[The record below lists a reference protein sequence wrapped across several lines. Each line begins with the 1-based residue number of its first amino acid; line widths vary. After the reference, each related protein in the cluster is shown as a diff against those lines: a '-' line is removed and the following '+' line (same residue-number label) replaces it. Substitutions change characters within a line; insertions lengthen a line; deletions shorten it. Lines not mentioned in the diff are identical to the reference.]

1 MTTCLYAPP
10 AEVPDTVA
18 LHAGSGPRTP
28 GLLDEAGGRAL
39 QHYPSDIAAG
49 DLNDIVSA
57 VTARLRI
64 TAGERPGPQTESDLH
79 GTLARMRGNLLD
91 CARTLD
97 QIQVSLGHEIARR
110 QQLELELFDGRTAL
124 AQARAELRGTQAG
137 ERHAL
142 HLAQH
147 DSLTALPNRSFFG
160 ERLEH
165 ALALAAPR
173 RRALA
178 VMYLDLDGFKPINDT
193 HGHAAGDELLRVVAA
208 RLARTVRAEDMVS
221 RLGGDEFGCL
231 IAGAPSR
238 EQLGQLACKLM
249 DAVAAHCK
257 IGPLRLRI
265 RPSIGIAICPEDG
278 TTAEALLKNADAAMY
293 FAKRQR
299 TGHAFSD
306 QVVDP

>member
-1 MTTCLYAPP
+1 MTACLHAPP
-10 AEVPDTVA
+10 AEVPDSVA

-39 QHYPSDIAAG
+39 PHYPSDIAAG

-64 TAGERPGPQTESDLH
+64 TAGERPGPQTELDLH

-208 RLARTVRAEDMVS
+208 RLARDRKS
-221 RLGGDEFGCL
+221 
-231 IAGAPSR
+231 
-238 EQLGQLACKLM
+238 
-249 DAVAAHCK
+249 
-257 IGPLRLRI
+257 
-265 RPSIGIAICPEDG
+265 
-278 TTAEALLKNADAAMY
+278 
-293 FAKRQR
+293 
-299 TGHAFSD
+299 
-306 QVVDP
+306 VV